1 MAICQSAHHTLSIF
15 QTSAKV
21 ERKNSSSTSSPFFL
35 MNKKNLLAGLP
46 TVAPYSPNP
55 PKIIFDLM
63 WFHEFLASFKKE
75 LHPFQSLHA
84 LDIQNVSN
92 CCRTKYDPLISQ
104 IFPRKFQKIHI
115 TSVSGHCTH
124 HLIFKTCQIAAGP
137 IKYDPLI

>member
-55 PKIIFDLM
+55 PKITFDLM
-63 WFHEFLASFKKE
+63 WFHEFLGKFQKRIASFPFPVITRTWYSKCVKLLQDQVWPIDFTNFSKKVSKDS
-75 LHPFQSLHA
+75 HNFRFRSLHA
-84 LDIQNVSN
+84 PLDIQNLSN
-92 CCRTKYDPLISQ
+92 RCRND
-104 IFPRKFQKIHI
+104 
-115 TSVSGHCTH
+115 
-124 HLIFKTCQIAAGP
+124 
-137 IKYDPLI
+137 